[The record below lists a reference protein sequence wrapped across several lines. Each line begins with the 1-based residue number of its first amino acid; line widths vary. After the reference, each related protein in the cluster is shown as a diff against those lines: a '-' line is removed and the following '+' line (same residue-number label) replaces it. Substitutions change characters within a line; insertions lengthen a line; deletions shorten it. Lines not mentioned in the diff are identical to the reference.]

1 MGPHDGRC
9 AHLFY
14 GAGLAASNAQHRRGG
29 SPGRRRVRYLDA
41 RDGRGEQPG
50 RAQAGA
56 PGVVDYRPAAWL
68 SDLLQH
74 RRRHLF
80 YSAKFRGRHDWRGR
94 STDVFGQ
101 AQPAERPAFCGCRR
115 RRASTGR
122 ISRTASSLNVERFYK
137 QRRSTRIVLFNF
149 WEYVAFVANSL
160 VFLLIGLQ
168 VNMPDL
174 LADWRAVWWA
184 ILGVLLAR
192 VLVVYGFTW
201 LANRVTHHVPLLWQH
216 ALAWGGMRGA
226 LSLALALTLPLEFG
240 AERER
245 LRVMTL
251 GVVLF
256 TLLAQGATTGPL
268 LRRLHIATR
277 PRPHTE

>member
-1 MGPHDGRC
+1 MWN
-9 AHLFY
+9 L
-14 GAGLAASNAQHRRGG
+14 
-29 SPGRRRVRYLDA
+29 
-41 RDGRGEQPG
+41 
-50 RAQAGA
+50 
-56 PGVVDYRPAAWL
+56 
-68 SDLLQH
+68 
-74 RRRHLF
+74 
-80 YSAKFRGRHDWRGR
+80 
-94 STDVFGQ
+94 
-101 AQPAERPAFCGCRR
+101 
-115 RRASTGR
+115 
-122 ISRTASSLNVERFYK
+122 FYK

-149 WEYVAFVANSL
+149 CEYVAFVANSL

-168 VNMPDL
+168 VNVPNL

-201 LANRVTHHVPLLWQH
+201 LANRVTHHVPLPWQH
-216 ALAWGGMRGA
+216 VLASGGMRGA